1 MAHGWCVQDD
11 TATCGNDLQ
20 TTRQGGNNPGFP
32 ADECPDAFPVEELL
46 QSLSSLGFYQEIGV
60 DKLKT
65 QPVSEQSADRAFA
78 AAGHPDQDEVL
89 TKIHAIIIQEK
100 RYVFFMMIAETFT
113 AMNLSEATMAA
124 LRRSNITTPTP
135 IQAQTILPMLDWY
148 DIIGKAPTGTGKTLA
163 FGIPIIE
170 HLDLAIQHP
179 QALILAPTREL
190 AVQIVDE
197 LQNLAADTPHIRVAA
212 IYGGT
217 NIDRQIQELKKQPQ
231 VLVATPGRLIDHL
244 NRRTVF
250 LDKIQTVVLDEA
262 DRMLD
267 MGFVRDVRKILDKMP
282 KVGQIAMFSAT
293 MSRAVMDISWI
304 YQRDPVEVTV
314 YEDEANKPPITQ
326 YQIELGGHARVE
338 MIAKLVARHQYE
350 KVMVFCNTKHMVQG
364 VTKRLNQVGC
374 KADCIHGDI
383 RQSTREKVLADF
395 RKGHL
400 PVIVATDVAARGI
413 DIYGVDAVINYDVP
427 FENENYLHR
436 IGRTGRAHHPGVAYT
451 FYSFL
456 EKIRLDE
463 IVRFTKTPLTDLSAD
478 DYLNR

>member
-1 MAHGWCVQDD
+1 
-11 TATCGNDLQ
+11 
-20 TTRQGGNNPGFP
+20 
-32 ADECPDAFPVEELL
+32 
-46 QSLSSLGFYQEIGV
+46 
-60 DKLKT
+60 
-65 QPVSEQSADRAFA
+65 
-78 AAGHPDQDEVL
+78 
-89 TKIHAIIIQEK
+89 
-100 RYVFFMMIAETFT
+100 MMIAETFA
-113 AMNLSEATMAA
+113 AMNLSDSTYAA
-124 LRRSNITTPTP
+124 LQRSKIVTPTP
-135 IQAQTILPMLDWY
+135 IQAQTILPMMDWY
-148 DIIGKAPTGTGKTLA
+148 DIIGQAPTGTGKTLA

-170 HLDLAIQHP
+170 HLDLSIQHP

-190 AVQIVDE
+190 AVQIVEE
-197 LQNLAADTPHIRVAA
+197 LQNLAADLPHVRVAA

-217 NIDRQIQELKKQPQ
+217 SIDRQISELKKQPQ
-231 VLVATPGRLIDHL
+231 VIVATPGRLIDHL
-244 NRRTVF
+244 NRRTLF
-250 LDKIQTVVLDEA
+250 LDNVQTVVLDEA

-314 YEDEANKPPITQ
+314 QADQENKPPITQ
-326 YQIELGGHARVE
+326 YQIQMGGHARVDL
-338 MIAKLVARHQYE
+338 IAKIVAHHQYE

-364 VTKRLNQVGC
+364 VTKRLNQIGC

-413 DIYGVDAVINYDVP
+413 DIYGVDAVVNYDVP

-451 FYSFL
+451 FYAFL

-463 IVRFTKTPLTDLSAD
+463 IVRFTKTPLIELNVSE
-478 DYLNR
+478 YL